1 MRHLTAPAL
10 VALAL
15 IHSAGACAPEASP
28 LPEALGPQTEGM
40 VAVEGAVLPYRI
52 VGQGRPCIVYG
63 SRLLY
68 GNTYSARLA
77 TELRCVHFDGR
88 VFLPDA
94 QRRAGAPHGITE
106 AVADIEA
113 VRVQLGLDSIVV
125 MGNSIVGL
133 VALAYA
139 ATYPEHTAYAVSV
152 AGPPSVPFA
161 SDSAEAYRARAMSAG
176 RKAQHEAN
184 RSRLD
189 SLQAAHAG
197 RGFVPTYIANGALY
211 WADSTYDAT
220 RIFDGVLVNDTLFYD
235 LQRTPFAWPGDAPP
249 VNVPVFVALG
259 RHDYVVAP
267 NVWSGAKT
275 PFTDL
280 TVHVFEGAGHW
291 PHLEDPEAFDTAV
304 LEWIRA
310 HEARR

>member
-1 MRHLTAPAL
+1 MRNPFAL
-10 VALAL
+10 VLVML
-15 IHSAGACAPEASP
+15 AGACAPEAAP
-28 LPEALGPQTEGM
+28 PPEAQGPPAEGT
-40 VAVEGAVLPYRI
+40 VTVEGAVLPYRI

-63 SRLLY
+63 SRILY

-94 QRRAGAPHGITE
+94 QRRDSVPHGIME

-113 VRVQLGLDSIVV
+113 VRAQLGLDSIVV

-133 VALAYA
+133 VAMAYA

-161 SDSAEAYRARAMSAG
+161 SDSAEAYRARAMSPG
-176 RKAQHEAN
+176 RAAQHEVN

-189 SLQAAHAG
+189 SLQAAHPG
-197 RGFVPTYIANGALY
+197 RGFIPTYIANGALY

-220 RIFDGVLVNDTLFYD
+220 GIFEGVLVNDTLFYD
-235 LQRTPFAWPGDAPP
+235 LQRTPFAWAEDAPP
-249 VNVPVFVALG
+249 VSVPVFVALG

-267 NVWSGAKT
+267 NVWSGVGT

-280 TVHVFEGAGHW
+280 TIHVFDNAGHW
-291 PHLEDPEAFDTAV
+291 PHLEDPAAFDTAV
-304 LEWIRA
+304 LEWIRR
-310 HEARR
+310 HEGGSGR

>member
-1 MRHLTAPAL
+1 MRSPAAALLSLAALTA
-10 VALAL
+10 
-15 IHSAGACAPEASP
+15 ACAPESAPPS
-28 LPEALGPQTEGM
+28 EPQAPPVEGT

-63 SRLLY
+63 SRILY

-77 TELRCVHFDGR
+77 AELRCVHFDGR

-94 QRRAGAPHGITE
+94 QRRNGVPHGIME

-113 VRVQLGLDSIVV
+113 VRAQLGLDSIVV

-133 VALAYA
+133 VAMAYA
-139 ATYPEHTAYAVSV
+139 AAHPEHTAYAISV

-161 SDSAEAYRARAMSAG
+161 SDSATAYRAREMSPG
-176 RKAQHEAN
+176 RAAQHEAN

-189 SLQAAHAG
+189 SLEAAHPG
-197 RGFVPTYIANGALY
+197 RGFIPAYIANAALY

-220 RIFDGVLVNDTLFYD
+220 AIFEGVQVNDTLFYD
-235 LQRTPFAWPGDAPP
+235 LQRTPFAWAEDAPP
-249 VNVPVFVALG
+249 VRVPVFVALG

-267 NVWSGAKT
+267 NVWAGVKT

-280 TVHVFEGAGHW
+280 TVHVFEHAGHW
-291 PHLEDPEAFDTAV
+291 PHLEDPDAFDAAV
-304 LEWIRA
+304 LEWIGA